1 LSRNKISSDDKLAAL
16 MFYCTESFRLLVISF
31 TYNGINNDWNTH
43 ERIHLKT
50 FCEGANLD
58 SGQTRRFKSS
68 DIDD

>member
-1 LSRNKISSDDKLAAL
+1 